1 MMGTLENLPGAARD
15 NAGLI
20 SVPVAALRPGCKG
33 PSCPAFATCQG
44 HNGTRRAV
52 RVAISTPDPLSRF
65 ADDATAVSH

>member
-1 MMGTLENLPGAARD
+1 MMGVLENLPGAARD
-15 NAGLI
+15 HAGLI

-44 HNGTRRAV
+44 HARKRRAV

-65 ADDATAVSH
+65 ADDAAPASH